1 MFAIDIKVSPLIP
14 LSIVSAYFAALLL
27 LMENGGKIAST
38 VLLSVLLSAHAVYT
52 LLSHLKRRIRRIVF
66 TATRSV
72 LIYESAQQP
81 LVHASPP
88 RLERCGEFLII
99 LSFTQPATVKP
110 RARGSM
116 AERTVLRLW
125 PGSLDRPQASR
136 LRTYLKSLESDLGE
150 A

>member
-1 MFAIDIKVSPLIP
+1 MSPSGDI
-14 LSIVSAYFAALLL
+14 SAYLAALLL
-27 LMENGGKIAST
+27 LIENGGEIATT
-38 VLLSVLLSAHAVYT
+38 VILSALLSAHAVYT

-72 LIYESAQQP
+72 LIYESAQQS
-81 LVHASPP
+81 LVHVSPP
-88 RLERCGEFLII
+88 TLERCGEFLII
-99 LSFTQPATVKP
+99 LSFRQQATVKP
-110 RARGSM
+110 RARGSG
-116 AERTVLRLW
+116 AEITVLRLW

>member
-1 MFAIDIKVSPLIP
+1 MFAIDIKVSPFIP

-27 LMENGGKIAST
+27 LIENGGEIATT
-38 VLLSVLLSAHAVYT
+38 VILSALLSAHAVHT

-66 TATRSV
+66 TATRSI

-88 RLERCGEFLII
+88 TLERCGEFLII
-99 LSFTQPATVKP
+99 LSFTQQATVKAP
-110 RARGSM
+110 ARGSGT
-116 AERTVLRLW
+116 ERTVLRLW
-125 PGSLDRPQASR
+125 PDSLDRPQASR
-136 LRTYLKSLESDLGE
+136 LRTYLKSLESDLRE

>member
-1 MFAIDIKVSPLIP
+1 MFAIDVKVSPFIP

-27 LMENGGKIAST
+27 LMENGGEIAST
-38 VLLSVLLSAHAVYT
+38 VILSALLSAHAVHT

-88 RLERCGEFLII
+88 TLEGCGEFLII
-99 LSFTQPATVKP
+99 LSFTQQAAAKP
-110 RARGSM
+110 RARGLG
-116 AERTVLRLW
+116 AKITVLRLW